1 MRPIYDIMADPD
13 VENKEEL
20 AELQKWVD
28 DGRIWH
34 MEGYI
39 GRTAAALLDEGYL
52 KYPEDRTYD
61 YWGNPVPTRKEW
73 EEYQAREEAKEK
85 AEKLK
90 VLQKAEIAV
99 PLAQR
104 EEPAAPALQQLL
116 PQQEE
121 EEEPKEKEKKK
132 RLHS

>member
-13 VENKEEL
+13 VENEEEL

-52 KYPEDRTYD
+52 KYPEHRTYD

-73 EEYQAREEAKEK
+73 EEYKAKEEAQEK
-85 AEKLK
+85 AERLK

-104 EEPAAPALQQLL
+104 EEPAPQPALQQLL
-116 PQQEE
+116 QQEA
-121 EEEPKEKEKKK
+121 EEEPTEKEKK

>member
-73 EEYQAREEAKEK
+73 EEAQEK
-85 AEKLK
+85 ARLK

-121 EEEPKEKEKKK
+121 QEEPKEKEKKK